1 METETYM
8 RFVLTLLFVLALIG
22 VLAWLARRVG
32 LGNRVPRAGGSRRR
46 LSVTEVRAIDGKRRL
61 LLVRRDEVEHL
72 VLLGPQ
78 KDLLVEAGIPV
89 PEPADEGVKQGGF
102 KRQVAAKMANASGG
116 SARKRAKPRASGA
129 KA

>member
-22 VLAWLARRVG
+22 VLAWIARRIG
-32 LGNRVPRAGGSRRR
+32 LGNRAPRTGGSRRR

-61 LLVRRDEVEHL
+61 ILVRRDEIEHL

-78 KDLLVEAGIPV
+78 KDLLVEAGIPA
-89 PEPADEGVKQGGF
+89 PEAGEEGVKQANF
-102 KRQVAAKMANASGG
+102 KQQLTTKMAKSAG
-116 SARKRAKPRASGA
+116 SRRRRAKPGATGA